1 MEIDANNETFSSFP
15 KKKEEINSAIKRRK
29 GCQLRAFTT

>member
-15 KKKEEINSAIKRRK
+15 KKEEINSAIKRRK